1 MKTGRCAVSSI
12 KKEGGKKKGREN
24 EVEGKGGEREKSG
37 KGAFYSCNFFKTKLQ
52 NRMKTN
58 PLLIVF

>member
-1 MKTGRCAVSSI
+1 MLFLQLRKREEKK
-12 KKEGGKKKGREN
+12 KKEGGREN